1 MVCASLSHGCDALA
15 EKRALRIDWTRPS
28 CETNGTMSFEHN
40 PAVAEPAARS
50 AYEND
55 PRPARER
62 LLDGIAD
69 AVAEKGYADTTIA
82 DIVAAARVSKRTFY
96 QHFTGKE
103 ACFTALYVTASTRSL
118 MVLRDTVDTS
128 LGWHAQVERA
138 ISAYLSNLSEQPKRA
153 QTLYVE
159 ILRMGEA
166 GLALRRSAHH
176 RFASWIVEV
185 LETERPLSDESRVM
199 AFALACA
206 VIGGIHELILQSLE
220 RDDCA
225 RLLDLVAPSS
235 HLVRAVFTSAL

>member
-1 MVCASLSHGCDALA
+1 
-15 EKRALRIDWTRPS
+15 
-28 CETNGTMSFEHN
+28 MSFEQN
-40 PAVAEPAARS
+40 PLAPEALARS

-82 DIVAAARVSKRTFY
+82 DIVAAARVSKRTVY

-118 MVLRDTVDTS
+118 TVLRDTVDTS

-138 ISAYLSNLSEQPKRA
+138 ISAYLSILSEQPKRA
-153 QTLYVE
+153 RTLYIE

-185 LETERPLSDESRVM
+185 LETERPLSDDVRVM

-206 VIGGIHELILQSLE
+206 VIGGIHELILEYLE

-225 RLLDLVAPSS
+225 RLLELVAPSS
-235 HLVRAVFTSAL
+235 RLIRSVFSAAI